1 MVSRF
6 DYQYGMLRDKLI
18 ELNYYDNTSIF
29 VFSDHGDYTGDY
41 DISEKV
47 QNCFEDPIANVP
59 LLVKPANQF
68 ACEPRISNALVELVD
83 LTQTVC
89 DMTGIQTE
97 YIQFGKSLLDTLAG
111 NEFHKESSIL

>member
-1 MVSRF
+1 MVKEIARKQNLSDWGKDNFIEMRATYLAMVSRF

-83 LTQTVC
+83 LTQQV
-89 DMTGIQTE
+89 M
-97 YIQFGKSLLDTLAG
+97 
-111 NEFHKESSIL
+111 